1 MRTLIAQPMAR
12 TVWLGFATLF
22 LCLPAVYNGF
32 PFLFF
37 DSFDYLANG
46 LKVLHT
52 LTTGKPYGLYGYR
65 SNFYSLFLG
74 MGYATAHSLW
84 IVPLVQGA
92 ILSYILWVCF
102 RVVSP
107 GRPAMLFLGQV
118 GFLSLATSASWFVS
132 FVMPDVFAAI
142 LILAAFLLG
151 PGRRDLGR
159 GEIRTVLAA
168 ALTVPVLVIA
178 RLHRRPGDGFVSGA
192 VLGGLVVVALLLTA
206 GMTAALYGRPG
217 LFRDSPPFLLAR
229 SIGDGPGRAFIRE
242 HCGRTHYAICALADD
257 VPTTAS
263 QFLWGDRSILKT
275 ASPDLLR
282 QIRDEE
288 LGLVLAATR
297 QYPLWQLKQSLG
309 NFTRQ
314 LLAVDL
320 SSFEGRDEYD
330 EQVSGIIRRHQAA
343 YRRSR
348 QHTHALP
355 LRALTA
361 IHQGVLCAAL
371 PVSVWVAYQAWRLS
385 RSRLVELAVIVGF
398 GVVSNAWIT
407 GVFSNVL
414 GRYQARVAWL
424 VVAVGLQLFG
434 IGRRMEPTPREGGYG
449 GAELVVGCPNDPNC

>member
-107 GRPAMLFLGQV
+107 GRPAVLFLGQV

-151 PGRRDLGR
+151 PGL
-159 GEIRTVLAA
+159 
-168 ALTVPVLVIA
+168 
-178 RLHRRPGDGFVSGA
+178 SQ
-192 VLGGLVVVALLLTA
+192 
-206 GMTAALYGRPG
+206 
-217 LFRDSPPFLLAR
+217 SP
-229 SIGDGPGRAFIRE
+229 
-242 HCGRTHYAICALADD
+242 
-257 VPTTAS
+257 
-263 QFLWGDRSILKT
+263 
-275 ASPDLLR
+275 
-282 QIRDEE
+282 
-288 LGLVLAATR
+288 
-297 QYPLWQLKQSLG
+297 
-309 NFTRQ
+309 
-314 LLAVDL
+314 
-320 SSFEGRDEYD
+320 SS
-330 EQVSGIIRRHQAA
+330 
-343 YRRSR
+343 
-348 QHTHALP
+348 
-355 LRALTA
+355 
-361 IHQGVLCAAL
+361 
-371 PVSVWVAYQAWRLS
+371 
-385 RSRLVELAVIVGF
+385 
-398 GVVSNAWIT
+398 
-407 GVFSNVL
+407 
-414 GRYQARVAWL
+414 
-424 VVAVGLQLFG
+424 
-434 IGRRMEPTPREGGYG
+434 
-449 GAELVVGCPNDPNC
+449 